1 MKKTII
7 KIIISLLIILAIIVM
22 PFIIIFSENKNGISI
37 ESEKMKIQIEDE
49 EISIINNIELKIS
62 KNANRIK
69 INNAFESSYNIE
81 SFKVDGKTENIN
93 EYIIQNSTGKDQIK
107 NIEIKYTLE
116 DSDVKQYTDV
126 TYLEF
131 IVRPNRIDYAKN
143 IEIEVNF
150 NEPNTIF
157 EASSFGIFKNI
168 KTEKTSDMSYNLH
181 ISKTNLLDSR
191 AVSIIFDKD
200 KTNIGTIR
208 NEVYMENREYKK
220 QQFAEQNHYALILTV
235 SIILTI
241 ISYIIYFT
249 FTIKNRKTKEIK
261 REWED
266 LLSPVLAETVVDG
279 KTEIKDLIMTVV
291 VDLVVRGN
299 IEVIN
304 NDTIKLKNKEN
315 ITEYEEI
322 VINILF
328 ENNEIVNFSKFKEIF
343 IKMNSKTEDIYSYVS
358 LIKDYIIQELN
369 AKGVLSQ
376 NKKMCMTVLRNIL
389 KLNIA
394 VIIIAMAGIISTNI
408 FISIVAI
415 FLISL
420 IFKVGRNEENTELYS
435 NGRIKISLIMFAI
448 VAFIGIVANI
458 TNAFAYNI
466 IFIAIIL
473 LDIILIII
481 SRKEYF
487 TKKGR
492 EERRKILEFKNY
504 LEEYSIIEE
513 KNLKDTIIWDKYLAY
528 ATAFGMNNNITKKFY
543 ESYMNVNIALQ
554 KFEKYIKIF

>member
-22 PFIIIFSENKNGISI
+22 PFLIIFGENKDGISI
-37 ESEKMKIQIEDE
+37 ESEKIEIQIEDE
-49 EISIINNIELKIS
+49 EISIINNIKLKIS
-62 KNANRIK
+62 KNANSIK

-93 EYIIQNSTGKDQIK
+93 KYIIQNSTGKDQIK

-116 DSDVKQYTDV
+116 DSKVKQYSDV
-126 TYLEF
+126 TYLEL
-131 IVRPNRIDYAKN
+131 IVCPNRIDYAKN

-150 NEPNTIF
+150 NDPNTIF
-157 EASSFGIFKNI
+157 EAKSFGIFKNI
-168 KTEKTSDMSYNLH
+168 KTEKISDMTYNLQ
-181 ISKTNLLDSR
+181 INKSNLLDENT
-191 AVSIIFDKD
+191 VSIIFDKD
-200 KTNIGTIR
+200 KTNIGRIQ
-208 NEVYMENREYKK
+208 NEAYMESREYGR
-220 QQFAEQNHYALILTV
+220 QQFVKENHYVLILTV

-241 ISYIIYFT
+241 ISYIVYFV
-249 FTIKNRKTKEIK
+249 FTIKNKKTKNIR

-266 LLSPVLAETVVDG
+266 LLSPVLAETVIDG
-279 KTEIKDLIMTVV
+279 KNGIEELMMTVV

-304 NDTIKLKNKEN
+304 NDTIKLINKEN
-315 ITEYEEI
+315 ITGYEEI
-322 VINILF
+322 VINIIF
-328 ENNEIVNFSKFKEIF
+328 ENNEISNFSKFKEIF
-343 IKMNSKTEDIYSYVS
+343 TKKNSKTEDIYSYVS

-369 AKGVLSQ
+369 AKEILSK
-376 NKKMCMTVLRNIL
+376 NKKMCIDVLRNIL
-389 KLNIA
+389 KLNIV
-394 VIIIAMAGIISTNI
+394 VIIIAMTGMLSTNI
-408 FISIVAI
+408 FLSIVGI
-415 FLISL
+415 LLLSL
-420 IFKVGRNEENTELYS
+420 IFKVGRKEENTELY
-435 NGRIKISLIMFAI
+435 NNKIPLIILFIA
-448 VAFIGIVANI
+448 VLIGIIASM
-458 TNAFAYNI
+458 TNAFVYNM

-554 KFEKYIKIF
+554 KFEKIIKIF